1 MKEDYATIVAGCLA
15 AFDSLKR
22 GETHERANKMMT
34 RTAARI
40 AAFKPDC
47 PTHLLPASRVPYS
60 LENPAPAEYCGHIER
75 DWFGKGWS
83 RKQG

>member
-15 AFDSLKR
+15 AFDALKR

-60 LENPAPAEYCGHIER
+60 RDNPAPDRYCSLIHI
-75 DWFGKGWS
+75 DWYGKGWS